1 MNKKE
6 IMNKKIVF
14 LQSSID
20 KEVIKKIMNELEA
33 ILITPE

>member
-1 MNKKE
+1 MNR
-6 IMNKKIVF
+6 KIVF

-20 KEVIKKIMNELEA
+20 KEVIRKIMNDMEA